1 MVFLHSNFFRK
12 DLPQHR
18 GFISMKTPF
27 PTNSTFTLNQLAQEA
42 LSKIYKA
49 GVPYKKAGVI
59 VADLT
64 PTAAYQLGLFES
76 ENPKHIEVMQTVDA
90 LNARY
95 GQVVKFANN
104 DLKKRWKMRQM
115 QLSQRYTTSWN
126 ELLEVS

>member
-1 MVFLHSNFFRK
+1 M
-12 DLPQHR
+12 
-18 GFISMKTPF
+18 
-27 PTNSTFTLNQLAQEA
+27 
-42 LSKIYKA
+42 
-49 GVPYKKAGVI
+49 
-59 VADLT
+59 ADLT